1 MWSEN
6 EKNILNKILDQ
17 LIPENSKR
25 NIPSAG
31 QLGIAS
37 FIFDVAN
44 KNHNLKDDVVFIL
57 DWTFAKADKISP
69 CLVRKLE
76 KENPKA
82 FGSLLTETYKGYY
95 SRSDIRYKLGLSEKP
110 VHPSGYLVISESND
124 YLAQITDTVRARG
137 PTYRDPTGDQ
147 R

>member
-44 KNHNLKDDVVFIL
+44 KNQNLKDDVVFIL
-57 DWTFAKADKISP
+57 DWTLAKADKISP

-76 KENPKA
+76 
-82 FGSLLTETYKGYY
+82 
-95 SRSDIRYKLGLSEKP
+95 
-110 VHPSGYLVISESND
+110 
-124 YLAQITDTVRARG
+124 
-137 PTYRDPTGDQ
+137 
-147 R
+147 

>member
-6 EKNILNKILDQ
+6 KKNILNKILDQ

-57 DWTFAKADKISP
+57 DWTLAKADKISP

-95 SRSDIRYKLGLSEKP
+95 SRPDIRHKLGLSKEP
-110 VHPSGYLVISESND
+110 VHPSGYLVESENND
-124 YLAQITDTVRARG
+124 YLAKITNTVRDRG
-137 PTYRDPTGDQ
+137 PVYRDPTGGQ
-147 R
+147 

>member
-1 MWSEN
+1 MWSDN

-44 KNHNLKDDVVFIL
+44 KNNNLKLDIVFIL
-57 DWTFAKADKISP
+57 NRTLAKADKISP
-69 CLVRKLE
+69 SLVRKLQ

-95 SRSDIRYKLGLSEKP
+95 SRPDIRHKFGLSKKA
-110 VHPSGYLVISESND
+110 VHPSGYLVISENDD
-124 YLAQITDTVRARG
+124 YLLQMTDTVRARG
-137 PTYRDPTGDQ
+137 PVYRDPTGGQ
-147 R
+147 

>member
-6 EKNILNKILDQ
+6 EKNILNEILDQ
-17 LIPENSKR
+17 LIPAKPER

-37 FIFDVAN
+37 FIFEIAN
-44 KNHNLKDDVVFIL
+44 KSLNFKDDIIFIL
-57 DWTFAKADKISP
+57 DWTLSKADKISP

-95 SRSDIRYKLGLSEKP
+95 SRPDIRHKLGLSKKP
-110 VHPSGYLVISESND
+110 VHPSGYLVESENND
-124 YLAQITDTVRARG
+124 YLAQITNTVRARG
-137 PTYRDPTGDQ
+137 PVYRDPTGG